1 VLSAYGNV
9 RRDGIIALKI
19 VEGDDLIGAGL
30 VEPGQDI
37 LLATKNGQAVR
48 FSEENVRSMGRVS
61 TGVKGVNLR
70 DGDETVEMVVLTGDG
85 SLLTVCENGYGKRTE
100 VGEYPK
106 RSRGTMGVIDIKA
119 TERNGSV
126 VSCKLVHEDDEVMM
140 VTQNGIMI
148 RTTVEGI
155 NCIGRNTQGVRV
167 INVDSGDRVIDMT
180 RVVKEEE
187 VVEGTEGEDAGEA
200 PVDEPLQASEETS
213 EEPEDENLEG

>member
-1 VLSAYGNV
+1 
-9 RRDGIIALKI
+9 
-19 VEGDDLIGAGL
+19 
-30 VEPGQDI
+30 
-37 LLATKNGQAVR
+37 
-48 FSEENVRSMGRVS
+48 M
-61 TGVKGVNLR
+61 
-70 DGDETVEMVVLTGDG
+70 
-85 SLLTVCENGYGKRTE
+85 
-100 VGEYPK
+100 
-106 RSRGTMGVIDIKA
+106 
-119 TERNGSV
+119 